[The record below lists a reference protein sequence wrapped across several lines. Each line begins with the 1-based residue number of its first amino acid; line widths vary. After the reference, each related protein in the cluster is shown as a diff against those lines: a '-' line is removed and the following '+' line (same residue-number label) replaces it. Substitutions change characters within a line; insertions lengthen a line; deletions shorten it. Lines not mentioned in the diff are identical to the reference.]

1 VRRICVYCGSNRGQR
16 PEYAAA
22 AVRLASELVRRGLEL
37 VYGGSSKGIMG
48 VLADA
53 VLDRGGTAIG
63 VMPHSLVRKEV
74 AHDGLHELH
83 VTETMHERKAMMAGM
98 SDGFVA
104 LPGGF
109 GTLEEIVEIVTW
121 GQLGFH
127 SKPCGLL
134 NVAGYYDQFMNH
146 MTHAVD
152 EGFLR
157 DAHRRMLLVAAD
169 PSDLLDEFEAYAA
182 PKLEKWVD

>member
-1 VRRICVYCGSNRGQR
+1 MRRICVYCGSNRGAR
-16 PEYAAA
+16 PEYAGA
-22 AVRLASELVRRGLEL
+22 AVRLGEELVRRGLEL
-37 VYGGSSKGIMG
+37 VYGGSSRGIMG

-63 VMPHSLVRKEV
+63 VMPHSLVRKEI
-74 AHDGLHELH
+74 AHGGLQELH
-83 VTETMHERKAMMAGM
+83 VTETMHERKAMMAGL

-109 GTLEEIVEIVTW
+109 GTLEEIVEVITW

-127 SKPCGLL
+127 TKPCGLL
-134 NVAGYYDQFMNH
+134 NVAGYYDRFLNYVA
-146 MTHAVD
+146 HAVD

-157 DAHRRMLLVAAD
+157 DEHRRMLLVAAE
-169 PSDLLDEFEAYAA
+169 PAELLDGFASYAA